1 MRYVAAIDVGGTFIK
16 AALVSENLEIIEKSS
31 TNTPKNDLTGEA
43 TATAIAELV
52 KSFES
57 KHPVDAVG
65 FAVPGAIDEVHGV
78 VRWAGNLQWK
88 NIPIR
93 ALVEKATH
101 KPVAFKHDVRTGM
114 VAEQRKGAAHGFNQS
129 IFIPIGTGFAAAF
142 VIDGEIRSSDGYAG
156 EIGHVNVGGPRA
168 CVCGK
173 SGCLE
178 AISSA
183 LAISNNYREKS
194 GKDLTSAEIVA
205 AAEQGDA
212 TAQEVWNEAV
222 HFIGV
227 AIEMLITTLAPEV
240 IVFGGGVSKAGN
252 SLLAPLEKYLD
263 DRLTFQ
269 RRPALRIAHFG
280 SDAGT
285 IGCALIA
292 FDRINS

>member
-16 AALVSENLEIIEKSS
+16 AALVSENLEIIENSS
-31 TNTPKNDLTGEA
+31 TDTPKNDLTGEA
-43 TATAIAELV
+43 TADAIAELV
-52 KSFES
+52 RGFETH
-57 KHPVDAVG
+57 HPVDAVG
-65 FAVPGAIDEVHGV
+65 FAVPGAIDEVQGV

-93 ALVEKATH
+93 ALVEKATN

-156 EIGHVNVGGPRA
+156 EIGHVNVGGPRP

-194 GKDLTSAEIVA
+194 GKELTSAQIVA
-205 AAEQGDA
+205 ASKQGDA
-212 TAQEVWNEAV
+212 IAEKVWNEAV

-240 IVFGGGVSKAGN
+240 IVFGGGVSKAGKD
-252 SLLAPLEKYLD
+252 LIDPLEKYLD

-269 RRPALRIAHFG
+269 RRPQLRIAHFG